1 MQIKTIDAQML
12 RKMILAGAK
21 RLEANKEY
29 INELNVFPVPDGD
42 TGTNMTMTIMS
53 AARAVNALTDVDMK
67 SLSKAISGGALRG
80 ARGNSGVILSQLFG
94 GFTKVVRDTQAIDAA
109 VARDAF
115 RRASETAYKA
125 VMKPKEGTILTVA
138 RGMSDKAADVLLET
152 DDLAEALRQIIEY
165 GNYILSLTPEM
176 LPVLKQAGVVDSGGQ
191 GLMTVMEG
199 AYDALIGRETA
210 DDVNTDG
217 ATTAKQPVSSVRVDD
232 IETADIR
239 FGYCTE
245 FIVMLEKEFTDT
257 DEKDFK
263 AFLTSIGDSVVCV
276 ADSDIVKV
284 HVHTNDPGL
293 ALQKGLSYGSL
304 TSMKID
310 NMREEHNERLF
321 KDAEKLS
328 KLQEKEDKEKA
339 AAAKTPPREAGFV
352 AVSIGDG
359 LKAIFEGLGVDH
371 IVEGGQTMNP
381 STADILDAID
391 KVNAKTVYV
400 MPNNSNIILTANQAA
415 ELVED
420 KKVIVIPSKTVP
432 QGITA
437 VINYM
442 ESSSPEENKENMTAE
457 IANVRTAQITYAVRD
472 SVIDDHSIRRG
483 NIMGLGDNGLLAVG
497 EDIEQTTLETI
508 ANMTDEDSEVIS
520 VYYGSDINPD
530 QAGQLREKLE
540 EAYPDREIEIYE
552 GGQPIYYYIVSV
564 E

>member
-109 VARDAF
+109 IARDAF

-210 DDVNTDG
+210 DDINTDG

-245 FIVMLEKEFTDT
+245 FIVMLEKEFTDA

-263 AFLTSIGDSVVCV
+263 AYLTSLGDSVVCV
-276 ADSDIVKV
+276 ADGDIVKV

-328 KLQEKEDKEKA
+328 KLQEKEDKEKE
-339 AAAKTPPREAGFV
+339 AAAKKPPREAGFV

-359 LKAIFEGLGVDH
+359 LKAIFEGLGVDY

-483 NIMGLGDNGLLAVG
+483 NIMGLGDGGLLAVG
-497 EDIEQTTLETI
+497 EDVEQTTLETI
-508 ANMTDEDSEVIS
+508 ANMADEDSEVIS

-540 EAYPDREIEIYE
+540 EEYPDLEIEIYE